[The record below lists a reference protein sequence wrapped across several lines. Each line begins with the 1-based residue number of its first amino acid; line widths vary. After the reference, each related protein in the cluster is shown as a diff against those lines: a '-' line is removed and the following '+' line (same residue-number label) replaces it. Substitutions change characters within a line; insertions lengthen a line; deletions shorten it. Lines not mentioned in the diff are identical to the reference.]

1 MFTFVGN
8 SDCVMIV
15 VSFFSAKGGTGKTT
29 FNMSMASFLKYHL
42 GKAVIVLDADT
53 PEYNLYNSRVRELDY
68 KRKNGGI
75 DESALYPVWK
85 VLDVTPEGIE
95 SLAGKLDALRGSVDY
110 VLIDFPGS
118 CVKDDAIWTFARR
131 GVLDLVVIPVDMDP
145 MVLASALQLAEIFT
159 HTGQKVLLFF
169 NKVHGK
175 IPSEKYDAV
184 AELFR
189 SRGFRMSE
197 CRIKNALA
205 MSRDAESGSNYLRS
219 TICFPEKTV
228 RDLNPQLIDLFK
240 EVIGY
245 EKREKTQAE
254 GTVPV

>member
-1 MFTFVGN
+1 
-8 SDCVMIV
+8 MIV

-29 FNMSMASFLKYHL
+29 FNMSMASFLEYHL
-42 GKAVIVLDADT
+42 GKAVIMLDADT

-118 CVKDDAIWTFARR
+118 CVKDDAIWTFARK

-145 MVLASALQLAEIFT
+145 MVLASALQLAEIFS

-245 EKREKTQAE
+245 EEREKTQAE

>member
-1 MFTFVGN
+1 
-8 SDCVMIV
+8 MIV

-131 GVLDLVVIPVDMDP
+131 GVLDLVVDMDP

-245 EKREKTQAE
+245 EEREKTQAE

>member
-1 MFTFVGN
+1 ML
-8 SDCVMIV
+8 V

-68 KRKNGGI
+68 KRANGGI
-75 DESALYPVWK
+75 DESVLYPVWK

-228 RDLNPQLIDLFK
+228 RDMNPQLIDLFK

-245 EKREKTQAE
+245 EEREKTQAE

>member
-1 MFTFVGN
+1 
-8 SDCVMIV
+8 MIV

-219 TICFPEKTV
+219 TIRFPEKTV

-245 EKREKTQAE
+245 EEREKTQAE

>member
-1 MFTFVGN
+1 
-8 SDCVMIV
+8 MIV

-145 MVLASALQLAEIFT
+145 MVLASALQLAEIFS

-245 EKREKTQAE
+245 EEREKTQAE
-254 GTVPV
+254 STVPL

>member
-1 MFTFVGN
+1 
-8 SDCVMIV
+8 MIV

-245 EKREKTQAE
+245 EEREKTQAE
-254 GTVPV
+254 GTVPF

>member
-1 MFTFVGN
+1 
-8 SDCVMIV
+8 MIV

-68 KRKNGGI
+68 KRANGGI

-85 VLDVTPEGIE
+85 VLDFTPEGIE

-118 CVKDDAIWTFARR
+118 CVKDDAIWTFARK

-145 MVLASALQLAEIFT
+145 MVLASALQLAEIFS

-245 EKREKTQAE
+245 EEREKTQAE

>member
-1 MFTFVGN
+1 
-8 SDCVMIV
+8 MIV

-53 PEYNLYNSRVRELDY
+53 PEYNLYNSRVREVDY

-245 EKREKTQAE
+245 EEREKTQAE

>member
-1 MFTFVGN
+1 MWCN

-245 EKREKTQAE
+245 EEREKTQAE

>member
-1 MFTFVGN
+1 
-8 SDCVMIV
+8 MIV

-75 DESALYPVWK
+75 DEPALYPVWK

-245 EKREKTQAE
+245 EEREKTQAE

>member
-1 MFTFVGN
+1 
-8 SDCVMIV
+8 MIV

-42 GKAVIVLDADT
+42 GKAVIMLDADT

-245 EKREKTQAE
+245 EEREKTQAE

>member
-1 MFTFVGN
+1 
-8 SDCVMIV
+8 MIV

-131 GVLDLVVIPVDMDP
+131 GVLDLVVIPVAMDP

-245 EKREKTQAE
+245 EEREKTQAE

>member
-1 MFTFVGN
+1 
-8 SDCVMIV
+8 MIV

-145 MVLASALQLAEIFT
+145 MVLASALQLAEIFS

-189 SRGFRMSE
+189 SRGFRISE

-245 EKREKTQAE
+245 EEREKTQAE

>member
-1 MFTFVGN
+1 
-8 SDCVMIV
+8 MIV

-42 GKAVIVLDADT
+42 GKAVIMLDADT

-68 KRKNGGI
+68 KRANGGI

-145 MVLASALQLAEIFT
+145 MVLASALQLAEIFS

-245 EKREKTQAE
+245 EEREKTQAE

>member
-1 MFTFVGN
+1 
-8 SDCVMIV
+8 MIV

-53 PEYNLYNSRVRELDY
+53 PEYNLYNSRVREVDY

-254 GTVPV
+254 GTVPI

>member
-1 MFTFVGN
+1 
-8 SDCVMIV
+8 MIV

-131 GVLDLVVIPVDMDP
+131 GVLDLVVIPVDIDP

-245 EKREKTQAE
+245 EEREKTQAE

>member
-1 MFTFVGN
+1 
-8 SDCVMIV
+8 MIV

-159 HTGQKVLLFF
+159 HVGQKVLLFF

-245 EKREKTQAE
+245 EEREKTQAE

>member
-1 MFTFVGN
+1 
-8 SDCVMIV
+8 MIV

-205 MSRDAESGSNYLRS
+205 MSRDAEGGSNYLRS

-245 EKREKTQAE
+245 EEREKTQAE

>member
-1 MFTFVGN
+1 
-8 SDCVMIV
+8 MIV

-42 GKAVIVLDADT
+42 GKAVIMLDADT

-68 KRKNGGI
+68 KRANGGI

-95 SLAGKLDALRGSVDY
+95 NLAGKLDALRGSVDY

-118 CVKDDAIWTFARR
+118 CVKDDAIWTFARK

-145 MVLASALQLAEIFT
+145 MVLASALQLAEIFS
-159 HTGQKVLLFF
+159 HTGQKVLLSGVFS
-169 NKVHGK
+169 V
-175 IPSEKYDAV
+175 SAD
-184 AELFR
+184 LDSFR

-245 EKREKTQAE
+245 EEREKTQAE

>member
-1 MFTFVGN
+1 M
-8 SDCVMIV
+8 
-15 VSFFSAKGGTGKTT
+15 
-29 FNMSMASFLKYHL
+29 
-42 GKAVIVLDADT
+42 
-53 PEYNLYNSRVRELDY
+53 
-68 KRKNGGI
+68 
-75 DESALYPVWK
+75 
-85 VLDVTPEGIE
+85 LDVTPEGIE

-245 EKREKTQAE
+245 EEREKTQAE

>member
-1 MFTFVGN
+1 
-8 SDCVMIV
+8 MIV

-85 VLDVTPEGIE
+85 VLYVTPEGIE

-245 EKREKTQAE
+245 EEREKTQAE

>member
-1 MFTFVGN
+1 
-8 SDCVMIV
+8 MIV

-245 EKREKTQAE
+245 EEREKTQAE
-254 GTVPV
+254 GTVPI

>member
-1 MFTFVGN
+1 
-8 SDCVMIV
+8 MIV

-68 KRKNGGI
+68 KRANGGI

-85 VLDVTPEGIE
+85 VLDFTPEGIE

-175 IPSEKYDAV
+175 IPPEKYDAV

-245 EKREKTQAE
+245 EEREKTQAE

>member
-1 MFTFVGN
+1 
-8 SDCVMIV
+8 MIV

-95 SLAGKLDALRGSVDY
+95 SLAGKLDALRCSVDY

-245 EKREKTQAE
+245 EEREKTQAE

>member
-1 MFTFVGN
+1 
-8 SDCVMIV
+8 MIV

-245 EKREKTQAE
+245 EEREKTQAE
-254 GTVPV
+254 GAVPV

>member
-1 MFTFVGN
+1 
-8 SDCVMIV
+8 MIV

-254 GTVPV
+254 GTVPI

>member
-1 MFTFVGN
+1 
-8 SDCVMIV
+8 MIV

>member
-1 MFTFVGN
+1 ML
-8 SDCVMIV
+8 V

-68 KRKNGGI
+68 KRANGGI
-75 DESALYPVWK
+75 DESVLYPVWK

-95 SLAGKLDALRGSVDY
+95 SLAGKLAALRCSVDY

-118 CVKDDAIWTFARR
+118 CVKDDAIWTSARK

-245 EKREKTQAE
+245 EEREKTQAE

>member
-1 MFTFVGN
+1 
-8 SDCVMIV
+8 MIV

-42 GKAVIVLDADT
+42 GKAVIMLDADT

-68 KRKNGGI
+68 KRANGGI

-95 SLAGKLDALRGSVDY
+95 SLAGKLDTLRGSVDY

-245 EKREKTQAE
+245 EEREKTQAE

>member
-1 MFTFVGN
+1 
-8 SDCVMIV
+8 MIV

-245 EKREKTQAE
+245 EEREKTQAE

>member
-1 MFTFVGN
+1 
-8 SDCVMIV
+8 MIV

-42 GKAVIVLDADT
+42 GKAVIMLDADT

-228 RDLNPQLIDLFK
+228 RDLNPQLIGLFK

-254 GTVPV
+254 GTVPI

>member
-1 MFTFVGN
+1 
-8 SDCVMIV
+8 MIV

-85 VLDVTPEGIE
+85 VLDVTPEGKE

-245 EKREKTQAE
+245 EEREKTQAE

>member
-1 MFTFVGN
+1 
-8 SDCVMIV
+8 MIV

-159 HTGQKVLLFF
+159 YTGQKVLLFF

-245 EKREKTQAE
+245 EEREKTQAE